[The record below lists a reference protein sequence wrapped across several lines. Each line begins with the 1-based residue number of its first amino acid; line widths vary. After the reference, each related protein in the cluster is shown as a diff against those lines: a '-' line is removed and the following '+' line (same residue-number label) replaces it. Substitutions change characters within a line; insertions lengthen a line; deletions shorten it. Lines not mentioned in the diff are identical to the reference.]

1 MTEPDSEP
9 GALLES
15 VLEKECNDSSAV
27 VPPGEVAP
35 APQGHRHTN
44 SILFVCNFL
53 SKGWEVA
60 IIGLLIFIQNDY
72 QLHHSYKMPM
82 YMVGILPTVFIVSQ
96 ISISLFAGKIAH
108 ALHSRNVIFLAIIS
122 SALAWITMF
131 LSDSLPALF
140 LAYTFGG
147 ISSGLF
153 EPIGNSLVAKCSA
166 SKNRNTAI
174 GNFAAFGDMGKISVV
189 AAATALAGLL
199 GVGNTYLVLF
209 TSAAIALILAII
221 FIPHPKK
228 YAAESAAQEIP
239 VQLRDLLKNVKF
251 CMATAA
257 GIADSFSSASLYIFI
272 PFLLTGKGI
281 DLDKTLYFNVIF
293 FVGYMSGRLALGRL
307 ADKHGA
313 PNILMWSKVAMA
325 ALIIVLIFAEGSVVL
340 GLLLFLLGIFTRG
353 SSPIIRAMV
362 ADAMHEKTSF
372 HDAFA
377 VYSFASRSSSA
388 VCRPIY
394 GFLASLTGI
403 SSVFYASSVV
413 SLLTLYPA
421 ARYKT
426 APGHAGPIPGDD
438 AVENAATDEA
448 NVDANPID
456 RLLGDVD
463 AALDKYHADDP
474 AAPGRPINGHAQR
487 ELGVI
492 GVTALAEQE
501 RNEQYAESTK
511 EH

>member
-9 GALLES
+9 STLLAS
-15 VLEKECNDSSAV
+15 VVDEECNGSDRA
-27 VPPGEVAP
+27 AP
-35 APQGHRHTN
+35 ADAAENVTPAQKANQHSN
-44 SILFVCNFL
+44 SLLYVCNFL

-60 IIGLLIFIQNDY
+60 ILGLLAFIQHDY
-72 QLHHSYKMPM
+72 GLHHTYQMPL
-82 YMVGILPTVFIVSQ
+82 YMVGIFSTVFIVSQ

-108 ALHSRNVIFLAIIS
+108 AINSRNVIFLSISS

-131 LSDSLPALF
+131 MSDSIPALY
-140 LAYTFGG
+140 LSYTFGG

-153 EPIGNSLVAKCSA
+153 EPIGNSLVAKFSG

-189 AAATALAGLL
+189 AAATALAGFL
-199 GVGNTYLVLF
+199 GVRNACLVLF
-209 TSAAIALILAII
+209 STAAIALILAII
-221 FIPHPKK
+221 YIPHPRK
-228 YAAESAAQEIP
+228 AAADSSAKEMP
-239 VQLRDLLKNVKF
+239 VHLRDLLRNVKF
-251 CMATAA
+251 NMATAA

-272 PFLLTGKGI
+272 PFLLTSKGI

-325 ALIIVLIFAEGSVVL
+325 ALIIVLVLAQGSLVL

-394 GFLASLTGI
+394 GFLASLAGI
-403 SSVFYASSVV
+403 SWVFYASSVV

-421 ARYKT
+421 AKYKT
-426 APGHAGPIPGDD
+426 ARGHGNPEAEPNLDHQPMEGHAG
-438 AVENAATDEA
+438 
-448 NVDANPID
+448 
-456 RLLGDVD
+456 R
-463 AALDKYHADDP
+463 
-474 AAPGRPINGHAQR
+474 
-487 ELGVI
+487 VI
-492 GVTALAEQE
+492 GTTGVMALALAEYKRSDQGE
-501 RNEQYAESTK
+501 AK
-511 EH
+511 VL

>member
-15 VLEKECNDSSAV
+15 VVAEECGNPDESLPS
-27 VPPGEVAP
+27 GECAQ
-35 APQGHRHTN
+35 AQKRNKNSN

-60 IIGLLIFIQNDY
+60 ILGLLAFIQHDY
-72 QLHHSYKMPM
+72 GLHHTYQMPM
-82 YMVGILPTVFIVSQ
+82 YMVGIFSTVFIVSQ
-96 ISISLFAGKIAH
+96 ISISFFAGKIAH
-108 ALHSRNVIFLAIIS
+108 ALHSRNVIFLSIAA
-122 SALAWITMF
+122 SAFAWITMF
-131 LSDSLPALF
+131 MADSIPVLF

-166 SKNRNTAI
+166 ANNRNTAI

-189 AAATALAGLL
+189 AAATALAGFL
-199 GVGNTYLVLF
+199 GVRNACLVLF
-209 TSAAIALILAII
+209 LTAAIALILAII
-221 FIPHPKK
+221 FIPHPRKSG
-228 YAAESAAQEIP
+228 ADSSAKEMP
-239 VQLRDLLKNVKF
+239 VHLRDLLKNVKF

-272 PFLLTGKGI
+272 PFLLTSKGI

-325 ALIIVLIFAEGSVVL
+325 ALIIVLVLVEGGLVL

-394 GFLASLTGI
+394 GFLASLAGI

-421 ARYKT
+421 VKYKT
-426 APGHAGPIPGDD
+426 AQGHADPEAEPG
-438 AVENAATDEA
+438 
-448 NVDANPID
+448 
-456 RLLGDVD
+456 
-463 AALDKYHADDP
+463 ADDRP
-474 AAPGRPINGHAQR
+474 VNMHAGRVNGTVGMSA
-487 ELGVI
+487 L
-492 GVTALAEQE
+492 ALAEHE
-501 RNEQYAESTK
+501 RSGQYAGETK
-511 EH
+511 ELG